1 MEEKTDN
8 NKEFKNKILSF
19 YRQNKKKIYLLTIIL
34 LLIFI
39 TISFVKISQKKNN
52 ILISEKYVQAG
63 LYLSANKNKE
73 SKALYEEIIF
83 SKNKFYSILALN
95 NLIENNLVSDKNE
108 ILNYFQIIEKIN
120 IPQEQRDLIVFKKA
134 LFLIKISNNKKD
146 GNELLEN
153 LIKNNS
159 KLNSLAKEV
168 LNK

>member
-1 MEEKTDN
+1 MEQNEN
-8 NKEFKNKILSF
+8 NKIELKDKLISFYNTNKI
-19 YRQNKKKIYLLTIIL
+19 KIYTAIGILIIIIISLT
-34 LLIFI
+34 FI
-39 TISFVKISQKKNN
+39 KISNEKRN
-52 ILISEKYVQAG
+52 ILIGNKYIKSG
-63 LYLSANKNKE
+63 LYLTSGKSDQTKN
-73 SKALYEEIIF
+73 LYKEIIL

-95 NLIENNLVSDKNE
+95 NLIENNLISDKNE

>member
-1 MEEKTDN
+1 M
-8 NKEFKNKILSF
+8 
-19 YRQNKKKIYLLTIIL
+19 
-34 LLIFI
+34 
-39 TISFVKISQKKNN
+39 
-52 ILISEKYVQAG
+52 
-63 LYLSANKNKE
+63 
-73 SKALYEEIIF
+73 
-83 SKNKFYSILALN
+83 
-95 NLIENNLVSDKNE
+95 IENNLISDKNE

>member
-1 MEEKTDN
+1 M
-8 NKEFKNKILSF
+8 
-19 YRQNKKKIYLLTIIL
+19 YHLLRL
-34 LLIFI
+34 HH
-39 TISFVKISQKKNN
+39 
-52 ILISEKYVQAG
+52 
-63 LYLSANKNKE
+63 
-73 SKALYEEIIF
+73 
-83 SKNKFYSILALN
+83 
-95 NLIENNLVSDKNE
+95 KNE

>member
-1 MEEKTDN
+1 M
-8 NKEFKNKILSF
+8 
-19 YRQNKKKIYLLTIIL
+19 R
-34 LLIFI
+34 
-39 TISFVKISQKKNN
+39 
-52 ILISEKYVQAG
+52 
-63 LYLSANKNKE
+63 
-73 SKALYEEIIF
+73 
-83 SKNKFYSILALN
+83 
-95 NLIENNLVSDKNE
+95 
-108 ILNYFQIIEKIN
+108 NYFQIIEKIN

>member
-1 MEEKTDN
+1 MEQNEN
-8 NKEFKNKILSF
+8 NKIELKDKLISFYNTNKI
-19 YRQNKKKIYLLTIIL
+19 KIYIAIGILIIIIISLTSI
-34 LLIFI
+34 
-39 TISFVKISQKKNN
+39 KISNEKKN
-52 ILISEKYVQAG
+52 ILIGNKYIKAG
-63 LYLSANKNKE
+63 LYLTSGKSDQSKN
-73 SKALYEEIIF
+73 LYKEIIL

-95 NLIENNLVSDKNE
+95 NLIENNLISDKNE

>member
-1 MEEKTDN
+1 M
-8 NKEFKNKILSF
+8 
-19 YRQNKKKIYLLTIIL
+19 YL
-34 LLIFI
+34 
-39 TISFVKISQKKNN
+39 
-52 ILISEKYVQAG
+52 
-63 LYLSANKNKE
+63 
-73 SKALYEEIIF
+73 KAIR
-83 SKNKFYSILALN
+83 KVNP
-95 NLIENNLVSDKNE
+95 